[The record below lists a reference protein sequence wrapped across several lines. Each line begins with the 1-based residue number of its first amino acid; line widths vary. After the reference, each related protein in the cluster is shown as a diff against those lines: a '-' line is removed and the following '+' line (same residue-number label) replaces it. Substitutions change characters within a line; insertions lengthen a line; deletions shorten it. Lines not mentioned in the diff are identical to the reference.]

1 MVDETRI
8 DDLRPTV
15 VIDGQLAIPESELAF
30 RFSRSSGPGGQHVQR
45 SDTRV
50 ELLFD
55 VANSPSLSD
64 EQRSRI
70 MARLGGQIDGQ
81 GILRVVSAMTRS
93 QLENREHAVR
103 RFRDLLASALR
114 QRRRRV
120 ATRPSR
126 AAREARLAE
135 KRSRSQ
141 RKQARGRVSGDE

>member
-1 MVDETRI
+1 MVGGTEM

-55 VANSPSLSD
+55 VANSPSLSE
-64 EQRSRI
+64 EQRARI

-81 GILRVVSAMTRS
+81 GVLRVVSAMTRS
-93 QLENREHAVR
+93 QLENRELAVR
-103 RFRDLLASALR
+103 RFQDLLASALR
-114 QRRRRV
+114 QRRLRV
-120 ATRPSR
+120 ATRPSK

-135 KRSRSQ
+135 KRLRSQ
-141 RKQARGRVSGDE
+141 QKQVRGRVSGDE